1 MTDSQATGTGEG
13 VGVPNIRITVIL
25 QNRYTLDREVVT
37 GRQIKEMAGI
47 PRAFSLFRRG
57 SEGKEPVGDEEEIR
71 ARNGDHFF
79 AQPGSQREVGHG
91 EAG

>member
-1 MTDSQATGTGEG
+1 MSQRDTEETEERTPK
-13 VGVPNIRITVIL
+13 VRITVII
-25 QNRYTLDREVVT
+25 QNRYTLDTEVVT

-47 PRAFSLFRRG
+47 PPTFALFRRG
-57 SEGKEPVGDEEEIR
+57 SGGKEPVDDEGEVR
-71 ARNGDHFF
+71 VRNGDHFF